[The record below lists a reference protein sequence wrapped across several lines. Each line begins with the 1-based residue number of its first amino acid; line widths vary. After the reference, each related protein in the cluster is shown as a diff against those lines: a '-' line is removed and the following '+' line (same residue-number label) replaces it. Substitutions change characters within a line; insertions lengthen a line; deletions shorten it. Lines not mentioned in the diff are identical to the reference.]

1 MIQPIA
7 KECQSQV
14 QNEDWANATET
25 WGSVEEAVERTE
37 STYLD
42 IFFFF
47 FGPFSIES
55 LIIVA
60 RKKKI
65 SVNIN
70 RGFCERQF
78 LQYFES

>member
-47 FGPFSIES
+47 FGPFSIGIS
-55 LIIVA
+55 NNSCT
-60 RKKKI
+60 KKKNICQHQQRFLRTSI
-65 SVNIN
+65 STI
-70 RGFCERQF
+70 F
-78 LQYFES
+78 